1 FRDDCGF
8 HPRGDHLW
16 YFSGPAVVEPA
27 GAICSQGGS
36 DQRLAYFAQVS
47 SLEWPR
53 GGADF
58 TLARSPSLR
67 GTLHPQPSES
77 TAIGSGIRSKSSAAY
92 FLRALAS
99 WLHPRDGCGVRPA
112 GARHSA
118 NCYFTRDSSGF
129 PALLR
134 FFDAQ
139 SGRSFHPFH
148 RRPGSVAR
156 SWRGPCPHCGV
167 ASAQA
172 PDPDLES
179 LPETISE
186 FTRVGPGPHWLDGA
200 LGASNSSAP
209 FRNRSEAFDTASRS
223 QSLEQAKVPDAV
235 LPGSPPSARPE
246 RSERRTHPCGSRN
259 EAT

>member
-1 FRDDCGF
+1 MIRRPPRSTLFPYTTLFRS
-8 HPRGDHLW
+8 LW

-112 GARHSA
+112 GAR
-118 NCYFTRDSSGF
+118 
-129 PALLR
+129 
-134 FFDAQ
+134 Q
-139 SGRSFHPFH
+139 
-148 RRPGSVAR
+148 
-156 SWRGPCPHCGV
+156 
-167 ASAQA
+167 
-172 PDPDLES
+172 
-179 LPETISE
+179 
-186 FTRVGPGPHWLDGA
+186 A
-200 LGASNSSAP
+200 LGAS
-209 FRNRSEAFDTASRS
+209 RGRIRD
-223 QSLEQAKVPDAV
+223 L
-235 LPGSPPSARPE
+235 G
-246 RSERRTHPCGSRN
+246 
-259 EAT
+259 

>member
-1 FRDDCGF
+1 MLVAEGVEEHNLADRFR
-8 HPRGDHLW
+8 
-16 YFSGPAVVEPA
+16 E
-27 GAICSQGGS
+27 Q
-36 DQRLAYFAQVS
+36 
-47 SLEWPR
+47 
-53 GGADF
+53 
-58 TLARSPSLR
+58 
-67 GTLHPQPSES
+67 LH
-77 TAIGSGIRSKSSAAY
+77 
-92 FLRALAS
+92 
-99 WLHPRDGCGVRPA
+99 RDL
-112 GARHSA
+112 A
-118 NCYFTRDSSGF
+118 NCYFTHDSSGF

-156 SWRGPCPHCGV
+156 SWRGPFPRCGV

-186 FTRVGPGPHWLDGA
+186 FTRVGPGPRWLDGA

-209 FRNRSEAFDTASRS
+209 FRNRSEAFDTAWLS

>member
-1 FRDDCGF
+1 MLRTVTCAASTSRKRSSALPCLLICPSRRRSPLESSDGTSPSAQLSSADARRAHRSTRAFRDDCGF

-92 FLRALAS
+92 FLRALAG

-112 GARHSA
+112 GAR
-118 NCYFTRDSSGF
+118 
-129 PALLR
+129 
-134 FFDAQ
+134 Q
-139 SGRSFHPFH
+139 
-148 RRPGSVAR
+148 
-156 SWRGPCPHCGV
+156 
-167 ASAQA
+167 
-172 PDPDLES
+172 
-179 LPETISE
+179 
-186 FTRVGPGPHWLDGA
+186 A
-200 LGASNSSAP
+200 LGAS
-209 FRNRSEAFDTASRS
+209 
-223 QSLEQAKVPDAV
+223 
-235 LPGSPPSARPE
+235 
-246 RSERRTHPCGSRN
+246 
-259 EAT
+259 